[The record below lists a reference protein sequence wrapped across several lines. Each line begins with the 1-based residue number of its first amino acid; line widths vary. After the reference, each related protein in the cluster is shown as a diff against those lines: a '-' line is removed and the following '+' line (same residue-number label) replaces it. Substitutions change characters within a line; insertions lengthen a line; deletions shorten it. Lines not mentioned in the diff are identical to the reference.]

1 MGQTNLFKA
10 IMAGVAGTIT
20 MTMMT
25 VVAPMMGMP
34 EMNIPKMLG
43 NFMDV
48 PVIIG
53 WFAHFMIGIVLA
65 VGYAYVFYPKLF
77 LAPWLKGL
85 IYSVIPWLAA
95 QLMVNPMMG
104 AGLFAMNTPAPMM
117 MVMGSLAGHMV
128 YGITLGL
135 VYGAEKPPKFSTAN
149 L

>member
-10 IMAGVAGTIT
+10 IIAGVAGTIT

-43 NFMDV
+43 SFMGV

-53 WFAHFMIGIVLA
+53 WFAHFMIGVVLA
-65 VGYAYVFYPKLF
+65 VGYAYVFYPKLSA
-77 LAPWLKGL
+77 APWLKGL
-85 IYSVIPWLAA
+85 IFSIIPWLAA
-95 QLMVNPMMG
+95 QVMVNPMMG

-117 MVMGSLAGHMV
+117 MVMGSLVGHTV

-135 VYGAEKPPKFSTAN
+135 VYGSEKRQKHLTAN
-149 L
+149 S